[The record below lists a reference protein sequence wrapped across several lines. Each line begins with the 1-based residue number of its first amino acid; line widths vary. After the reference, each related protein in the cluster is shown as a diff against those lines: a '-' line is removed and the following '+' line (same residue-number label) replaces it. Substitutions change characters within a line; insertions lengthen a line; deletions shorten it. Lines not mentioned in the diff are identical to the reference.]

1 MKRKFLSI
9 VLAAVTVI
17 TAIDFGGF
25 NETKEIILADE
36 IEVTSASEVEIVEIG
51 QMTNDYEYVETESS
65 NIVAELAEA
74 VDAATADD
82 TEDALEQIETNQEFA
97 SGRLMLG
104 LNSDVEALDAVA
116 KTEVMGDGFV
126 VLQYDSAE
134 AAKEAYDYYLSL
146 DAVDYVEVDSDI
158 MEISEYMSWGYND
171 YSDTNKSI
179 NLIPFKETYESS
191 YSTNEIDVAVID
203 TGLSAENAIF
213 NGRISEKKKDFTGEN
228 ENAIDGNGHGTH
240 CSGTIVE
247 ATPSNVKIMPV
258 KVMSDDGRGNPS
270 QLISGI
276 IWATDN
282 GAKVINLSIS
292 GQSSRRIEAVDN
304 AIKYAYDHDVIV
316 CVAAGN
322 KAVDAENVVPAN
334 SPYTITVGAV
344 DKNGNLASFSN
355 YGDTLDVVAPGVSI
369 KSCGISGSQC
379 VYGSG
384 TSQASPHVA
393 ATAALFCCMDNSYD
407 YDSFL
412 SVLKRSGEKNGF
424 SDAKL
429 NYYGPDGNNYS
440 VSRLLLG
447 NKTFETDNESD
458 NEPDNENEPSNENN
472 TENVYSSI
480 FDPIYY
486 LNTYADIKRAFGD
499 DYNKALEHFIN
510 FGMSEGRQGRSD
522 FDVYAYRARY
532 VDLQNAFGTNW
543 KALYTHYLNCGIN
556 EHRDGKPGDSYT
568 VDFKDINGKSIGS
581 TIVQYGHTA
590 STATINKNG
599 ATMTFSAPI
608 DTIVSDK
615 SITVAYHYY
624 YNGVD
629 YAPVFDADY
638 YFERYADIRN
648 AFGTDGNQALAHF
661 INYGMNEG
669 RNGNSEFNVFSYR
682 GKYKDLQN
690 AFGTNLK
697 SYYNH
702 YLYYGLKENRN
713 ANPNSSTYTVTFK
726 DGDTVIKTQT
736 IVYGHGASAPELYK
750 NGAIL
755 SWDKDYSCVTS
766 NITVNAKW
774 KYIYNGVDYW
784 DIFDADYYLNKYSD
798 LRNAFGTNVNSALVH
813 FVNCGMNEGRQA
825 KSTFNVHSYKNRYS
839 DLQKAFGNDLKSYY
853 LHYIYY
859 GKNEGRTS

>member
-1 MKRKFLSI
+1 MHH
-9 VLAAVTVI
+9 
-17 TAIDFGGF
+17 
-25 NETKEIILADE
+25 
-36 IEVTSASEVEIVEIG
+36 
-51 QMTNDYEYVETESS
+51 
-65 NIVAELAEA
+65 
-74 VDAATADD
+74 
-82 TEDALEQIETNQEFA
+82 
-97 SGRLMLG
+97 
-104 LNSDVEALDAVA
+104 SDHLL
-116 KTEVMGDGFV
+116 
-126 VLQYDSAE
+126 LQYDSAE

-158 MEISEYMSWGYND
+158 MQISEYMSWGYND

-384 TSQASPHVA
+384 TSQASPHV
-393 ATAALFCCMDNSYD
+393 AALFCCMDNSYD

-638 YFERYADIRN
+638 YLNKYSDIKNVYGNNYYGTLEHFVLCGMREGRQGCEEFDVYAYRARYSDLKKVFGVDWKALYTHYLNCGLVEKRNGKPGDNYKVMFYDSKGEILQNVSVAYGHTAPTKELHKCGATMTYSSPIDTIVSDITVYVTYHYYYNGVDYAPVFDADYYFERYVDIRN
-648 AFGTDGNQALAHF
+648 AFG
-661 INYGMNEG
+661 MMG
-669 RNGNSEFNVFSYR
+669 RR
-682 GKYKDLQN
+682 L
-690 AFGTNLK
+690 
-697 SYYNH
+697 
-702 YLYYGLKENRN
+702 
-713 ANPNSSTYTVTFK
+713 
-726 DGDTVIKTQT
+726 
-736 IVYGHGASAPELYK
+736 
-750 NGAIL
+750 
-755 SWDKDYSCVTS
+755 
-766 NITVNAKW
+766 
-774 KYIYNGVDYW
+774 
-784 DIFDADYYLNKYSD
+784 
-798 LRNAFGTNVNSALVH
+798 
-813 FVNCGMNEGRQA
+813 
-825 KSTFNVHSYKNRYS
+825 
-839 DLQKAFGNDLKSYY
+839 
-853 LHYIYY
+853 
-859 GKNEGRTS
+859 